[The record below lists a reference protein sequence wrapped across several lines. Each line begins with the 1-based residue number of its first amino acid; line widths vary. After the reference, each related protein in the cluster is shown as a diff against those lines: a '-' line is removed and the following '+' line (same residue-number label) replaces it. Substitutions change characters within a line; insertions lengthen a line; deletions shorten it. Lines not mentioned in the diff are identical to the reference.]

1 MTDRFGRAITYARLS
16 LTEAC
21 NLRCRYCMPPGR
33 ASVRPA
39 MDDRQVEHLVQ
50 ALAAMGVRKIRFTG
64 GEPLVRP
71 GVRLLL
77 ERVCR
82 QPGIDWAITTNG
94 TTLAR
99 DAEWLCRAGVT
110 RVNISLDTLDAAD
123 YQALTGGNVQ
133 DARRGIETALT
144 AGFRQVRL
152 NAVLVRGVS
161 EGQIAVLA
169 DWTRDWPVDVRFIEL
184 MPMGT
189 CQDWAKAHFLPARAV
204 REALPELQETEQ
216 DAHAP
221 AHYFRLPG
229 AKGRVG
235 LITPLSGHFCAA
247 CNRIR
252 ITFDGKLKPCLH
264 SNEEIDL
271 RPALDD
277 PAALQELLRQGVQ
290 CKPERHHLCENQFI
304 RRDMSQIGG

>member
-16 LTEAC
+16 LTDNC

-33 ASVRPA
+33 VPGGQA
-39 MDDRQVEHLVQ
+39 MDDAQIVCLVQ
-50 ALAAMGVRKIRFTG
+50 ALAGMGVRKIRFTG

-71 GVRLLL
+71 GVRPLL
-77 ERVCR
+77 EQVCR
-82 QPGIDWAITTNG
+82 EPGIDWAITTNG

-99 DAEWLCRAGVT
+99 DADWLRRAGVS
-110 RVNISLDTLDAAD
+110 RVNISLDTLDAAA
-123 YQALTGGNVQ
+123 YRALTGGAVE
-133 DARRGIETALT
+133 DARRGVEAALA

-161 EGQIAVLA
+161 EGQIAALA
-169 DWTRDWPVDVRFIEL
+169 EWTRSWPVDVRFIEL
-184 MPMGT
+184 MPMGA
-189 CQDWAKAHFLPARAV
+189 CRDWAREHFLPARAV
-204 REALPELQETEQ
+204 REALPALRETDQEP
-216 DAHAP
+216 HAP
-221 AHYFRLPG
+221 ARYFRLPG

-235 LITPLSGHFCAA
+235 LITPLSGHFCAD

-252 ITFDGKLKPCLH
+252 ITFDGRLKPCLH
-264 SNEEIDL
+264 ADTEIDL
-271 RPALDD
+271 RPALGD

-290 CKPERHHLCENQFI
+290 CKPERHHLGENQFI